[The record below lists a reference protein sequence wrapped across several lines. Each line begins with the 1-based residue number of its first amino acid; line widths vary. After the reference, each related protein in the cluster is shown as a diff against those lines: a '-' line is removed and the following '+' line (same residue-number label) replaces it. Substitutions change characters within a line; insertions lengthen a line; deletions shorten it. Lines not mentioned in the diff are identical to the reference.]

1 MGFLLIAQYCLLHTC
16 GVGWLTK
23 IKTISAHSQSCHW
36 RWAELGDKKNKHIYL
51 DGQSTN
57 FHFGLNR
64 GNGNRKKFSF
74 STGFTPKVGNNI
86 LSEKIHG
93 FKLLIQTIS
102 GIFGFSFRKASDKL
116 DFELL
121 VTKFECLFVTYFQ
134 TLLYFVK
141 HF

>member
-1 MGFLLIAQYCLLHTC
+1 MDNQLIF
-16 GVGWLTK
+16 
-23 IKTISAHSQSCHW
+23 ISVLI
-36 RWAELGDKKNKHIYL
+36 EEMVTEKKV
-51 DGQSTN
+51 
-57 FHFGLNR
+57 
-64 GNGNRKKFSF
+64 SF
-74 STGFTPKVGNNI
+74 STGFTPKAGNNI
-86 LSEKIHG
+86 LSEKIHS

-141 HF
+141 RF